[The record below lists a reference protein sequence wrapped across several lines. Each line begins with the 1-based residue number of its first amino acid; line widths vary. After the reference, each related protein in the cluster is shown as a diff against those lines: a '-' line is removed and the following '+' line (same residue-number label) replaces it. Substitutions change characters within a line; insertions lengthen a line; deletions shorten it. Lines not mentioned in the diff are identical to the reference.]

1 MPRLST
7 PPLTGVEAWA
17 EPAEPAEFAHVAAFV
32 VSVCEPGAS
41 PARTA
46 TLTNLL
52 MMQGYTR
59 AELLLVARTAP
70 QRPMYGD
77 HVRPDVLH
85 QIVAESRDLR
95 TRLARPV
102 SYDEMVELCDRAP
115 EVSPSDFGV
124 CGYGTG
130 RDADRPLFRY
140 TPESGPHRHAPV
152 PALADPEHAQ
162 PGARSGLARLDPASL
177 ATKPTDR

>member
-1 MPRLST
+1 M
-7 PPLTGVEAWA
+7 
-17 EPAEPAEFAHVAAFV
+17 AAFV

-52 MMQGYTR
+52 VMQGYTR
-59 AELLLVARTAP
+59 AELLEVARKAP

-85 QIVAESRDLR
+85 QIVAEGRELR

-102 SYDEMVELCDRAP
+102 TSAEMVDLCDR
-115 EVSPSDFGV
+115 SPDVAASDFAV
-124 CGYGTG
+124 CGYGHG
-130 RDADRPLFRY
+130 RDADQPRY
-140 TPESGPHRHAPV
+140 RYAPASGPHRHAPV
-152 PALADPEHAQ
+152 PALADPDPTQ
-162 PGARSGLARLDPASL
+162 PGARSGLARLDAAAGL
-177 ATKPTDR
+177 PTEPEPQD